1 MAEVTIS
8 LEDYKSFIEKPTKH
22 EMMVNAIFDVAR
34 LHYSGNKLSFYDD
47 TLDNVLMVLEH
58 DTYTARLHELQ
69 AKEEEE

>member
-8 LEDYKSFIEKPTKH
+8 IDEYKSLIETASKH
-22 EMMVNAIFDVAR
+22 ELMVDAIFDAAT
-34 LHYSGNKLSFYDD
+34 LNYNGEKLSFYADQ
-47 TLDNVLMVLEH
+47 LDNMLKVLEH

>member
-1 MAEVTIS
+1 MADVTIS
-8 LEDYKSFIEKPTKH
+8 MDEYKSFIETATKH

-58 DTYTARLHELQ
+58 DSYTARLHELQ
-69 AKEEEE
+69 AEKEEE

>member
-8 LEDYKSFIEKPTKH
+8 IDEYKSLIETASKH
-22 EMMVNAIFDVAR
+22 ELMIDAIFDVASLNYNGER
-34 LHYSGNKLSFYDD
+34 LSFYADS
-47 TLDNVLMVLEH
+47 LDNMLKVLEH